1 MNVSCVHVNW
11 WFPIW
16 VSLSHLRLYSISK
29 DAFLHLSAILKEQQ
43 VSKFFNI
50 EFRILKEYLLPRLN
64 EIYVSVPE
72 NCFAMLPTK
81 VLLCLS
87 TIDEEYVSPVADGRS
102 LGLVLLSLHYL
113 LLKVLL
119 WSLMAGFCFHASGIS
134 LVFHAVI
141 CVCFSPSDS
150 LQVFSPFFIHSL
162 AVLFTPQ
169 CLSDNFPVPGSMK
182 MSKGT

>member
-1 MNVSCVHVNW
+1 
-11 WFPIW
+11 
-16 VSLSHLRLYSISK
+16 
-29 DAFLHLSAILKEQQ
+29 
-43 VSKFFNI
+43 
-50 EFRILKEYLLPRLN
+50 
-64 EIYVSVPE
+64 
-72 NCFAMLPTK
+72 
-81 VLLCLS
+81 
-87 TIDEEYVSPVADGRS
+87 VSPVADGRS

-134 LVFHAVI
+134 LVFPAVI